1 MPLIQLGRTIMKTDL
16 NLQDADGFYEQL
28 LNAHEGL
35 SADQSEQLNMR
46 LILLLANQV
55 GDASILRD
63 CIESAKNSDRY
74 CLEPRKLGASPV
86 KS

>member
-1 MPLIQLGRTIMKTDL
+1 VPLIQLGRTIMKTDL

-55 GDASILRD
+55 GNAAVLKD
-63 CIESAKNSDRY
+63 CIESAKN
-74 CLEPRKLGASPV
+74 
-86 KS
+86 

>member
-1 MPLIQLGRTIMKTDL
+1 VPLIQIEQTMMKTEL

-35 SADQSEQLNMR
+35 SAEQSEQLNMR

-55 GDASILRD
+55 GDSSVLRD
-63 CIESAKNSDRY
+63 CIESAKN
-74 CLEPRKLGASPV
+74 
-86 KS
+86 

>member
-1 MPLIQLGRTIMKTDL
+1 MPLIQVGLTIMKTEP

-35 SADQSEQLNMR
+35 SSAQSEQLNMR

-55 GDASILRD
+55 GDASVLRD
-63 CIESAKNSDRY
+63 CIESAKN
-74 CLEPRKLGASPV
+74 
-86 KS
+86 

>member
-1 MPLIQLGRTIMKTDL
+1 MPLIQFGLTMMKTEL

-35 SADQSEQLNMR
+35 SAEQSEQFNMR

-63 CIESAKNSDRY
+63 CIESAKN
-74 CLEPRKLGASPV
+74 
-86 KS
+86 

>member
-1 MPLIQLGRTIMKTDL
+1 VPLIQFGLTMMKTEL

-35 SADQSEQLNMR
+35 SAEQSEQFNMR

-63 CIESAKNSDRY
+63 CIESAKN
-74 CLEPRKLGASPV
+74 
-86 KS
+86 

>member
-1 MPLIQLGRTIMKTDL
+1 MPLIQFGLTMMKTEL

-35 SADQSEQLNMR
+35 SAEQSEQLNMR

-55 GDASILRD
+55 GDATVLKD
-63 CIESAKNSDRY
+63 CIESARQK
-74 CLEPRKLGASPV
+74 K
-86 KS
+86 

>member
-1 MPLIQLGRTIMKTDL
+1 VPLIQFGLTMMKTEL

-35 SADQSEQLNMR
+35 SAEQSEQFNMR

-55 GDASILRD
+55 GNAAVLKD
-63 CIESAKNSDRY
+63 CIESAKN
-74 CLEPRKLGASPV
+74 
-86 KS
+86 